1 MTLNL
6 EDPEIDGL
14 AHEVAKLE
22 GSTVAEAVGRALR
35 ERRAALVSDLEER
48 DRRIRE
54 LLAEVDRMP
63 VLDPRDH
70 GEMLY
75 DKDGLP
81 K

>member
-14 AHEVAKLE
+14 AHEVAQLE
-22 GSTVAEAVGRALR
+22 GSTVAEAVGRALK
-35 ERRAALVSDLEER
+35 ERRA
-48 DRRIRE
+48 E
-54 LLAEVDRMP
+54 LLRREEIDRKVRQIQAEVAALP

-75 DKDGLP
+75 DEDGLP
-81 K
+81 R

>member
-14 AHEVAKLE
+14 AHEVAQLE
-22 GSTVAEAVGRALR
+22 GSTVAEAVGRALK
-35 ERRAALVSDLEER
+35 ERRAALVGDLEER

-54 LLAEVDRMP
+54 LLAEVDKMP

-75 DKDGLP
+75 DSDGLP